1 MVKNRSDVNELLPS
15 VREKVYPVVL
25 STGQSGEDVI
35 LDDGQGPSTDDKI
48 KTKLYTTTIGD
59 IAKMNYAIVNKALA
73 KNPVYKFN
81 TLKSR
86 FPNLKS
92 TREFITSDSYL
103 GNIKMEIRSQYD
115 EPPIAI
121 LSSAVAIVIEK
132 NCRNH
137 LIY

>member
-59 IAKMNYAIVNKALA
+59 IAK
-73 KNPVYKFN
+73 
-81 TLKSR
+81 
-86 FPNLKS
+86 
-92 TREFITSDSYL
+92 
-103 GNIKMEIRSQYD
+103 
-115 EPPIAI
+115 
-121 LSSAVAIVIEK
+121 
-132 NCRNH
+132 
-137 LIY
+137 

>member
-81 TLKSR
+81 TLKKQI
-86 FPNLKS
+86 P
-92 TREFITSDSYL
+92 EFKIHKGVYY
-103 GNIKMEIRSQYD
+103 K
-115 EPPIAI
+115 
-121 LSSAVAIVIEK
+121 
-132 NCRNH
+132 
-137 LIY
+137 